1 MPQATRMN
9 VGFGNVVE
17 VTHPAAVFVKKQRE
31 LMKKGYSEIKAFEVV
46 EEELGKTLNQQKEEL
61 RILRGL
67 AINTY
72 GSQSYS
78 DRFQQIAEL
87 ESSLKVKRLERD
99 MPKYLRSQED
109 WKKELE
115 KQEAEELGEDRSFER
130 QSIEDLLNYEA
141 QTAFKHPDPVKEYEP
156 VLYEIV
162 NDPVAANKEREGLTS
177 IQEGFLDRTERLLQI
192 FHQRSH
198 IHDGLKNLSDKEV
211 IRKVREAPTKLKK
224 SAQTFLKKLKKFGV
238 KLDDNGNVDYSAIS
252 DQHIIT
258 ELKKNDSLV
267 RLTLMQ
273 ADLEFE
279 YPQKLEKMKVKGDIL
294 KLVEEEE
301 AKLKSIAQ
309 QKEMDE
315 MSKKVLTYEEYYG
328 EGPLNETQ
336 TIRDTR
342 NILGHSKKDTK
353 YELFIHQHASKYMFD
368 NDLIEQ
374 AYKFWEND
382 EEKAERLKMIW
393 LDLKRKNAIGGI
405 EQRTTDEQD

>member
-1 MPQATRMN
+1 
-9 VGFGNVVE
+9 
-17 VTHPAAVFVKKQRE
+17 
-31 LMKKGYSEIKAFEVV
+31 
-46 EEELGKTLNQQKEEL
+46 
-61 RILRGL
+61 
-67 AINTY
+67 
-72 GSQSYS
+72 
-78 DRFQQIAEL
+78 
-87 ESSLKVKRLERD
+87 
-99 MPKYLRSQED
+99 
-109 WKKELE
+109 
-115 KQEAEELGEDRSFER
+115 
-130 QSIEDLLNYEA
+130 
-141 QTAFKHPDPVKEYEP
+141 
-156 VLYEIV
+156 
-162 NDPVAANKEREGLTS
+162 
-177 IQEGFLDRTERLLQI
+177 
-192 FHQRSH
+192 
-198 IHDGLKNLSDKEV
+198 
-211 IRKVREAPTKLKK
+211 
-224 SAQTFLKKLKKFGV
+224 
-238 KLDDNGNVDYSAIS
+238 
-252 DQHIIT
+252 
-258 ELKKNDSLV
+258 
-267 RLTLMQ
+267 MQ